1 MQTLLLK
8 VLNSLLPCPTV
19 HRDMLPSHSQDTSI
33 QSHWSVP
40 VKQFQE
46 SGEITKETPCL
57 LTDLIAQLEQSLKK
71 SRITEAQSLADILRL
86 VSTGFCIFVA
96 MMISVL
102 SVPTVQSLHHFIHR
116 SYSSI
121 RYCEHRSVDPSVP
134 WHNHMSCKR
143 IDHPWDSC
151 FRRKWNLHLV
161 TVLGIVD
168 HASLRLVAT
177 AWTFTSWICK
187 SHL

>member
-86 VSTGFCIFVA
+86 VSTGWTVGTERTLIIMA
-96 MMISVL
+96 TMMISVL

-134 WHNHMSCKR
+134 
-143 IDHPWDSC
+143 
-151 FRRKWNLHLV
+151 
-161 TVLGIVD
+161 
-168 HASLRLVAT
+168 
-177 AWTFTSWICK
+177 
-187 SHL
+187 

>member
-86 VSTGFCIFVA
+86 VSTGF
-96 MMISVL
+96 
-102 SVPTVQSLHHFIHR
+102 
-116 SYSSI
+116 
-121 RYCEHRSVDPSVP
+121 
-134 WHNHMSCKR
+134 
-143 IDHPWDSC
+143 
-151 FRRKWNLHLV
+151 
-161 TVLGIVD
+161 
-168 HASLRLVAT
+168 ASLSPWWLVFSLFPQSNLYIT
-177 AWTFTSWICK
+177 LFTEVIAVFDTVNTDPLIHLSLDTITCLANESIILETPASVGNGICI
-187 SHL
+187 